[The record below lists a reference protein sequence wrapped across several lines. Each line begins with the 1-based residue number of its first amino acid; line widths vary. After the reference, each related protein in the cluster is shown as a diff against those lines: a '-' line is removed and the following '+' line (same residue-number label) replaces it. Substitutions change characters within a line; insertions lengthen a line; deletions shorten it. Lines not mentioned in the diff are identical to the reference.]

1 MMNSPLHTIAA
12 SLMLLLMISAAKAD
26 IPPKKITLSDF
37 PAAAVDEVVV
47 PVPSEIFAVLD
58 KLGNPNWKAQLRE
71 GDLKQL
77 SQKLNI
83 KYGVIRIFFTDSE
96 VEGRA
101 RWITYFAYKKAEE
114 ILNAVEN
121 EIKSWNRN

>member
-1 MMNSPLHTIAA
+1 MRIKENPEPLIAQREA
-12 SLMLLLMISAAKAD
+12 I
-26 IPPKKITLSDF
+26 
-37 PAAAVDEVVV
+37 
-47 PVPSEIFAVLD
+47 
-58 KLGNPNWKAQLRE
+58 KAQLRE